1 MAFINASIAPQF
13 IYLGRAF
20 LFVCA
25 GVIVAFINTTIS
37 HE

>member
-20 LFVCA
+20 LFVCLF
-25 GVIVAFINTTIS
+25 VL
-37 HE
+37 EL